1 MRVRRQQERK
11 QREHRGKKGWNKMK
25 IIKGGVT
32 AAKGFEAAST
42 AAGIKYKDRT
52 DMALIYSKKPC
63 KTAGTFTTNVV
74 KAAPVKWDKNVVDS
88 GVKSQAVIVNSGIAN
103 ACTGEEGYGYCEE
116 TAKAAAK
123 ALGIDAQGVL
133 VGSTGVIGMQL
144 PIEKLKNGVV
154 KLAESKSREIESGTK
169 AAKAIMTT
177 DTYEKEIAV
186 TIEVGDKTV
195 TIGGMAKGSGMIH
208 PNMCT
213 MLSFITT
220 DAAISKKAL
229 QAALSEDVNETYNM
243 ISVDGDTSTND
254 TVLLLANGLAK
265 NEKIKYGTEDYEKF
279 AEALHV
285 VNEYL
290 AKKIAGDGEGATALF
305 EVNVIGA
312 STKEQAKTLA
322 KSIVCSNLTKT
333 AIAGHDANWGRILCA
348 MGYSG
353 AQFDPEKVDL
363 FFESKAGRIQIIEN
377 GTAVDYSEEKATE
390 ILSQPEVKAIADLKE
405 GSEEATAWGCDL
417 THGYIDINADY
428 RS

>member
-1 MRVRRQQERK
+1 ME
-11 QREHRGKKGWNKMK
+11 

-32 AAKGFEAAST
+32 AAKGFQAASA
-42 AAGIKYKDRT
+42 AAGIKYQNRT

-74 KAAPVKWDKNVVDS
+74 KAAPVKWDKEVVDS

-116 TAKAAAK
+116 TAKAAGK
-123 ALGIDAQGVL
+123 ALGVEAEGVL
-133 VGSTGVIGMQL
+133 IGSTGVIGMQL
-144 PIEKLKNGVV
+144 PIDKLKEGVL
-154 KLAESKSREIESGTK
+154 KLAANKNGSAENGTL

-177 DTYEKEIAV
+177 DTFQKEIAV
-186 TIEVGDKTV
+186 TIQVGDKTV

-220 DAAISKKAL
+220 DAVISKKAL
-229 QAALSEDVNETYNM
+229 QKALSEDVEDTYNM

-254 TVLLLANGLAK
+254 TVLLLANGMAK
-265 NEKIKYGTEDYEKF
+265 NEKIKYGTEEYEKF
-279 AEALHV
+279 VDALHI

-305 EVNVIGA
+305 EVKVTGA
-312 STKEQAKTLA
+312 STKKQAKTLA

-363 FFESKAGRIQIIEN
+363 FFESTAGRIQIIEN

-390 ILSQPEVKAIADLKE
+390 ILSQPEVTATADIKE
-405 GSEEATAWGCDL
+405 GTESAAAWGCDL

>member
-1 MRVRRQQERK
+1 ME
-11 QREHRGKKGWNKMK
+11 

-32 AAKGFEAAST
+32 AAKGFQAASA
-42 AAGIKYKDRT
+42 AAGIKYQNRT

-74 KAAPVKWDKNVVDS
+74 KAAPVKWDKEVVDS

-103 ACTGEEGYGYCEE
+103 ACTGQEGYGYCEE
-116 TAKAAAK
+116 TAKAAGK
-123 ALGIDAQGVL
+123 ALGVEAEGVL
-133 VGSTGVIGMQL
+133 IGSTGVIGMQL
-144 PIEKLKNGVV
+144 PIDKLKEGVL
-154 KLAESKSREIESGTK
+154 KLAANKNGSAENGTL

-177 DTYEKEIAV
+177 DTFQKEIAV
-186 TIEVGDKTV
+186 TIQVGDKTV

-229 QAALSEDVNETYNM
+229 QKALSEDVEDTYNM

-254 TVLLLANGLAK
+254 TVLLLANGMAK
-265 NEKIKYGTEDYEKF
+265 NEKIKYGTEEYEKF
-279 AEALHV
+279 AEALHI

-305 EVNVIGA
+305 EVKITGA
-312 STKEQAKTLA
+312 STKKQAKTLA

-377 GTAVDYSEEKATE
+377 GTAVNYSEEKATE
-390 ILSQPEVKAIADLKE
+390 ILSQPEVTATADIKE
-405 GSEEATAWGCDL
+405 GTESAAAWGCDL